1 MGWMPVTFR
10 VVSLPISHWAGS
22 MQSSFTLLC
31 RVLVMLTCLV
41 VLPLAAITGGTGRKM
56 IVPLV
61 EKCLNLLREPPVEPD
76 GRPSGPRPPLRSSV
90 AAGRPGAAGQQ
101 VATGTHGS
109 GPTSGS
115 GRAVYPDR
123 GALNQPREQ
132 LGPPPSASDLQ
143 PQRQRQAER
152 GSVGASVA
160 TTPGRGVAAASGH
173 TIASDRQRDMEQ
185 RLKDLGATYYILEK
199 WGNRERL
206 YRFECRM
213 AIASDANYTRFFEA
227 TSERPLGAMDSVLR
241 QVEAWRADR
250 HVR

>member
-1 MGWMPVTFR
+1 
-10 VVSLPISHWAGS
+10 

-41 VLPLAAITGGTGRKM
+41 VLPLAALTGSTGRKM

-76 GRPSGPRPPLRSSV
+76 GRPSGPRPLLRSSA
-90 AAGRPGAAGQQ
+90 AAGRLGAAGQQ
-101 VATGTHGS
+101 VATGTYGS

-115 GRAVYPDR
+115 GRAVYPNR

-132 LGPPPSASDLQ
+132 LGPPPSAPSASGLQ
-143 PQRQRQAER
+143 PLRRGQAE
-152 GSVGASVA
+152 GASVA
-160 TTPGRGVAAASGH
+160 AAPGGGVAAVSGH
-173 TIASDRQRDMEQ
+173 TIALDRQRDMEQ